1 MQAQNECDEEETNR
15 ARSARAMEA
24 ARSGVR
30 DTADFW
36 NMAEDCDMVEFHDT
50 AEVSKHKIVKGKLK
64 ML

>member
-1 MQAQNECDEEETNR
+1 
-15 ARSARAMEA
+15 MEA

-36 NMAEDCDMVEFHDT
+36 NMAEVRDMVEFHDT
-50 AEVSKHKIVKGKLK
+50 AEVSKYKIVKVKLK